1 MPVPP
6 RAERLAFFVYQPPIW
21 SVGDRLHVT
30 FEFASSAALRAALAP
45 LSLDWL
51 ADAKLLED
59 RIQVLDGFDTD
70 AEVFGNVVTLTLGP
84 EDKYEHL
91 GAEDY
96 DRAEALEARFHAAG
110 LLPHLGDRLHLDDI
124 SFPASPLPPPP
135 PPLAPGPPRFLVE
148 ILEPTP
154 DGWIV
159 NVRERLGGQRSKF
172 GQVPLTAESRVVD
185 LGTMATADMGG
196 LVRGEI
202 AIATITM
209 GPGSDGMMRA
219 VVDRLER
226 VRPGAAL
233 VAEIAAAYA
242 VLKGAGILANPAPP
256 EEIACAYLL
265 RREVFPDFSVEA
277 LLDATLDAELLG
289 RTVEGYPWLSNHV
302 AWALLALRKLALP
315 CQFSAHRALTE
326 AIARCR
332 RGEPPERVREELLG
346 HMFAELHHVLE
357 GAGDARRFL
366 PARLRTRPE
375 MGIYLLLTEAQRRAL
390 VSAGLLLSAP

>member
-6 RAERLAFFVYQPPIW
+6 RAERLAFFVYQDPIW
-21 SVGDRLHVT
+21 SAGDRLHVT
-30 FEFASSAALRAALAP
+30 FEFESDAALRAGLAP

-59 RIQVLDGFDTD
+59 RIQVLDAFEVD
-70 AEVFGNVVTLTLGP
+70 ADVFGNVVTLTLGP

-110 LLPHLGDRLHLDDI
+110 LLPHLGDRLHLDDW

-135 PPLAPGPPRFLVE
+135 PPPAPGPPRFLVE
-148 ILEPTP
+148 ILEPAS

-159 NVRERLGGQRSKF
+159 DVRERLGGRSSSF

-185 LGTMATADMGG
+185 LGATTVADMGS
-196 LVRGEI
+196 LVPGEI

-209 GPGSDGMMRA
+209 GPGPDGMMRA

-226 VRPGAAL
+226 IRPEPAL
-233 VAEIAAAYA
+233 VAEIAAAYV
-242 VLKGAGILANPAPP
+242 VLKGAGVLVDLAPP
-256 EEIACAYLL
+256 EEIARAYLL

-277 LLDATLDAELLG
+277 LLDTTLEAELLG
-289 RTVEGYPWLSNHV
+289 RTVEGYPWMSNHV
-302 AWALLALRKLALP
+302 GWALLALRKLALP

-332 RGEPPERVREELLG
+332 QGEPPERVREELLG
-346 HMFAELHHVLE
+346 RMLAELHHVLE
-357 GAGDARRFL
+357 GAGDPRRFL

-375 MGIYLLLTEAQRRAL
+375 VVISLLLTDAQRRAL